1 MPESPHGS
9 ASDSGALA
17 ASTVGFPDVAGA
29 GFDFPHTLTSP
40 APAFAARRARFEP
53 AGFGQEYAHEYGPEH
68 GPDSSRHSDGSH
80 HSGGLGS
87 HHSGGLASRHSGGVG
102 SRHSGGGLGGGGSFY
117 LPGMAELLPSR
128 PYAFRHAAPVRR
140 RDSCPVC
147 ERHPDRWVRQSRRLG

>member
-29 GFDFPHTLTSP
+29 GFDFPRTLTSP
-40 APAFAARRARFEP
+40 APAFAARRARFEH
-53 AGFGQEYAHEYGPEH
+53 AGFGQEFEYGPEH

-87 HHSGGLASRHSGGVG
+87 HHSGGGG
-102 SRHSGGGLGGGGSFY
+102 SRHSGGGLGDGGSFY

-140 RDSCPVC
+140 RDSAQVAGVTLPV
-147 ERHPDRWVRQSRRLG
+147 V

>member
-9 ASDSGALA
+9 APDSGALA

-29 GFDFPHTLTSP
+29 GFDFPRTLTSP
-40 APAFAARRARFEP
+40 APAFAARRARFEH
-53 AGFGQEYAHEYGPEH
+53 AGFGQEFEYGPEH

-87 HHSGGLASRHSGGVG
+87 HHSGGGG
-102 SRHSGGGLGGGGSFY
+102 SRHSGGGLGDGGSFY

-140 RDSCPVC
+140 RDSAQVAGVTLPVF
-147 ERHPDRWVRQSRRLG
+147 

>member
-9 ASDSGALA
+9 APDSGALA

-29 GFDFPHTLTSP
+29 GFDFPRTLTSP
-40 APAFAARRARFEP
+40 APTFAARRARFEH
-53 AGFGQEYAHEYGPEH
+53 AGFGQEFEYGPEH

-87 HHSGGLASRHSGGVG
+87 HHSGGGG
-102 SRHSGGGLGGGGSFY
+102 SRHSGGGLGDGGSFY

-140 RDSCPVC
+140 RDSAQVAGVTLPVF
-147 ERHPDRWVRQSRRLG
+147 

>member
-29 GFDFPHTLTSP
+29 GFDFPRTLTSP
-40 APAFAARRARFEP
+40 APTFAARRARFEH
-53 AGFGQEYAHEYGPEH
+53 AGFGQEFEYGPEH

-87 HHSGGLASRHSGGVG
+87 HHSGGGG
-102 SRHSGGGLGGGGSFY
+102 SRHSGGGLGDGGSFY

-140 RDSCPVC
+140 RDSAQVAGVTLPV
-147 ERHPDRWVRQSRRLG
+147 V

>member
-29 GFDFPHTLTSP
+29 GFDFPRTLTSP
-40 APAFAARRARFEP
+40 APTFAARRARFEH
-53 AGFGQEYAHEYGPEH
+53 AGFGQDFEYGPEH

-87 HHSGGLASRHSGGVG
+87 HHSGGLASRHSGGGGSRHSGVGG
-102 SRHSGGGLGGGGSFY
+102 SRHSGGGLGDGGSFY

-140 RDSCPVC
+140 RDSAQVAGVTLPV
-147 ERHPDRWVRQSRRLG
+147 V

>member
-29 GFDFPHTLTSP
+29 GFDFPRTLTSP
-40 APAFAARRARFEP
+40 APTFAARRARFEH
-53 AGFGQEYAHEYGPEH
+53 AGFGQEFEYGPEH

-87 HHSGGLASRHSGGVG
+87 HHSGGGG
-102 SRHSGGGLGGGGSFY
+102 SRHSGGGLGDGGSFY

-140 RDSCPVC
+140 RDSAQVAGVTLPVF
-147 ERHPDRWVRQSRRLG
+147 

>member
-29 GFDFPHTLTSP
+29 GFDFPRTLTSP
-40 APAFAARRARFEP
+40 APTFAARRARFEH
-53 AGFGQEYAHEYGPEH
+53 AGFGQDFEYGPEH

-87 HHSGGLASRHSGGVG
+87 HHSGGGG
-102 SRHSGGGLGGGGSFY
+102 SRHSGGGLGDGGSFY

-140 RDSCPVC
+140 RDSAQVAGVTLPV
-147 ERHPDRWVRQSRRLG
+147 V